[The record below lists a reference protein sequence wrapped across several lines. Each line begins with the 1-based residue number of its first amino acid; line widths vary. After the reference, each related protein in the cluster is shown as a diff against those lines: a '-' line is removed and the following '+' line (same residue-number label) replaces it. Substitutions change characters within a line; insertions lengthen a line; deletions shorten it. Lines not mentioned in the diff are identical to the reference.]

1 MQQRQPRLGDI
12 LDDYC
17 PRERRLTNHVVVAMI
32 GESVKQTRC
41 TTCESDHEY
50 KHAAL
55 PRQKKKSEHSA
66 LYSQVLANV
75 SPKRPAPLAA
85 MAEDD
90 SEAVD
95 ETPVP
100 HVIVPSEPAPAVVQA
115 AAPAD
120 AFDALFDVPE
130 DADGNRDV
138 PVDEGPSHRRLIR
151 AQLPRH
157 EGQAAVARQAP
168 DFTIRQPNPGRPKRF
183 GARPARSASPFQG
196 GRHGGGGGNGNGNGN
211 GNNARGAGGGA
222 GGGGQRQGGGGRP
235 QGGSGRPQSGGSRP
249 ANRQGG
255 GGRNRPK

>member
-75 SPKRPAPLAA
+75 SPKRPAPLSALA
-85 MAEDD
+85 DDDTVAEH
-90 SEAVD
+90 D
-95 ETPVP
+95 EPVP
-100 HVIVPSEPAPAVVQA
+100 HIAVPSAPVPAPPVVRA
-115 AAPAD
+115 AGAAD
-120 AFDALFDVPE
+120 AFDALFDLPE

-138 PVDEGPSHRRLIR
+138 PTDEGPSHRRLIR

-157 EGQAAVARQAP
+157 EGQSAVARQAP

-196 GRHGGGGGNGNGNGN
+196 GRPGGGGGNGNGNGN
-211 GNNARGAGGGA
+211 GNSAR
-222 GGGGQRQGGGGRP
+222 GGGGQRQGGGRP
-235 QGGSGRPQSGGSRP
+235 QGGGGSRPAGGGSRP

>member
-41 TTCESDHEY
+41 TTCDSDHEY

-66 LYSQVLANV
+66 LFSQVLANV
-75 SPKRPAPLAA
+75 SPKRSTSMASLPEDDEGSADEMPAPQ
-85 MAEDD
+85 
-90 SEAVD
+90 
-95 ETPVP
+95 
-100 HVIVPSEPAPAVVQA
+100 VIVPSAPEPAAVRAEGAV
-115 AAPAD
+115 D
-120 AFDALFDVPE
+120 AFDALFELPE
-130 DADGNRDV
+130 DADGNSEM
-138 PVDEGPSHRRLIR
+138 PVEEGPAHRRLIR

-157 EGQAAVARQAP
+157 EGQAAVTRQAP

-196 GRHGGGGGNGNGNGN
+196 GRPGGGGGTGNGNGNGN
-211 GNNARGAGGGA
+211 GNNARGGGGS
-222 GGGGQRQGGGGRP
+222 GQRPGGGGRP
-235 QGGSGRPQSGGSRP
+235 QGGGGSRPAGSGSRP

>member
-32 GESVKQTRC
+32 GELVKQTRC

-95 ETPVP
+95 ETPAP
-100 HVIVPSEPAPAVVQA
+100 HVIVPSEPGPAVVQA

-130 DADGNRDV
+130 DADDNRDV

-183 GARPARSASPFQG
+183 GARPVRSASPFQG
-196 GRHGGGGGNGNGNGN
+196 GRPGGGGGNGNGNGN
-211 GNNARGAGGGA
+211 GPGNNARGAGGG
-222 GGGGQRQGGGGRP
+222 QRQGGAGRP
-235 QGGSGRPQSGGSRP
+235 QGGGGSRPAGSGSRP

-255 GGRNRPK
+255 SGRNRPK